1 MKQIFLLIA
10 LIAFFHAVASSQ
22 TTEFTYQGNLQV
34 GPSPSIAQS
43 TTVNYDFDFRL
54 CAAELGNCSAAPG
67 LIGIDQHANV
77 PVTDGIFTVKLSFTA
92 ANAFDGSPRWLQIA
106 IKPAGDPG
114 GYLVLNPRQQLTSTP
129 YAIRSK
135 NSEQLGGIASSQY
148 LQTNGN
154 GASLMNL
161 NAGNITTG
169 TLAIA
174 NGGTG
179 SATKNFVDLST
190 DQTNIGGN
198 KTFTGNLTING
209 NVGIGGAGLGQRLNV
224 SGFGGVRA
232 NVNSDSNAGLGLTLN
247 NQAKWSVAT
256 VSPGQFQ
263 IFNDAIGQ
271 NAIWI
276 DPTNNNVGIGSS
288 SPGAK
293 LEVNGYTKLGSD
305 APSIRMKVL
314 TGTTPSTEGGSVTI
328 PHGLDSTKILSVSVM
343 VNYNSGFWIGPDS
356 NYNSNTRFSWVFAGV
371 GIGITNNFGASAGIL
386 SKPIKI
392 LIIYEQ

>member
-1 MKQIFLLIA
+1 MRRILLLIG
-10 LIAFFHAVASSQ
+10 LMTFFHAVTSSQ
-22 TTEFTYQGNLQV
+22 TTEFTYQGSLRV
-34 GPSPSIAQS
+34 GPSPSIAS
-43 TTVNYDFDFRL
+43 GTTVNYDFDFRL
-54 CAAELGNCSAAPG
+54 CAADLGSCSVAPG
-67 LIGIDQHANV
+67 LIGIDQHADV
-77 PVTDGIFTVKLSFTA
+77 PVTDGIFTVKLNFTA

-114 GYLVLNPRQQLTSTP
+114 GYLVLSPRQQLTSVP

-135 NSEQLGGIASSQY
+135 NSEQLGGVAAGQY

-154 GASLMNL
+154 GSSLTNL

-198 KTFTGNLTING
+198 KIFTGS
-209 NVGIGGAGLGQRLNV
+209 VGIGTSTLSSKLHV
-224 SGFGGVRA
+224 FGSPAVRITA
-232 NVNSDSNAGLGLTLN
+232 EATSNAGFGLMLN
-247 NQAKWSVAT
+247 SQPKWSLAT

-271 NAIWI
+271 NAVWI

-288 SPGAK
+288 TPAAK

-305 APSIRMKVL
+305 APSIRVLKL
-314 TGTTPSTEGGSVTI
+314 TGTTGATEGSQVTVGT
-328 PHGLDSTKILSVSVM
+328 GLLSAKVLSVSVL
-343 VNYNSGFWIGPDS
+343 VNHSLNNWIPARSSISGS
-356 NYNSNTRFSWVFAGV
+356 NYDWYLNDGAVYVIN
-371 GIGITNNFGASAGIL
+371 IFGSSAQIL
-386 SKPIKI
+386 SKPIKV